1 MPSMKVLV
9 FNCGSSSL
17 KFELLELDA
26 SGRNR
31 NRPSARG
38 IFQEIGPRS
47 KAVMTDGE
55 GKSVEASSPAPD
67 HVSAA
72 LRALGWLN
80 STVGELALDA
90 TAHRIVHGGEHVIEP
105 TLVNEAVIRK
115 LEEASRFAPLHNPP
129 ALATIRAVSQKLVGL
144 PTIVVADTAFHQTLP
159 KYARAYAIPRELA
172 MRHGIR
178 RFGFHGLGHAWMMER
193 YAEIR
198 GLPAERLKLIT
209 LQLGAGC
216 SATAISMGRSVDTS
230 MGLTPLEGL
239 MMATRSGDLD
249 PAIFN
254 YLAAS
259 EGLTSEQ
266 VEYILYHQSGFLG
279 VSGLSSD
286 MRELESA
293 EHANENAALAIEMFC
308 YRIRKYLGAYFAVL
322 GGADAIIFG
331 GGIGEHS
338 ANVRARVCSG
348 LERLG
353 MVLDPER
360 NREAN
365 GREARIS
372 ADGSPVEINVIPL
385 DEELYMARAAALLL
399 SNRKARNANR
409 PD

>member
-1 MPSMKVLV
+1 MKVLV

-17 KFELLELDA
+17 KFELVELDA

-31 NRPSARG
+31 NRRCARG
-38 IFQEIGPRS
+38 IFQEIGPHA
-47 KAVMTDGE
+47 KTAMTDRD

-67 HVSAA
+67 HASAA
-72 LRALGWLN
+72 LRAIEWLN
-80 STVGELALDA
+80 STVGEPVPDA
-90 TAHRIVHGGEHVIEP
+90 IAHRIVHGGEHVIEP
-105 TLVNEAVIRK
+105 TLVNEAVIRN

-129 ALATIRAVSQKLVGL
+129 ALATIRAVSQKFAGL
-144 PTIVVADTAFHQTLP
+144 PAVVVADTAFHQTLP
-159 KYARAYAIPRELA
+159 EYARAYAIPRDLA
-172 MRHGIR
+172 KRHGIR

-198 GLPAERLKLIT
+198 GLPAEGLKLIT

-216 SATAISMGRSVDTS
+216 SATAINMGKSIDTS

-239 MMATRSGDLD
+239 MMATRSGDID
-249 PAIFN
+249 PAIFS

-259 EGLTSEQ
+259 EGLTPAQ

-286 MRELESA
+286 MRELEA
-293 EHANENAALAIEMFC
+293 AAHANENAALAIEMFC
-308 YRIRKYLGAYFAVL
+308 YRVRKYLGAYFAAL

-338 ANVRARVCSG
+338 ANVRAGVCSG

-353 MVLDPER
+353 VMLDSGR
-360 NREAN
+360 NREAT

-372 ADGSPVEINVIPL
+372 ADGSPVEIHVIPL
-385 DEELYMARAAALLL
+385 DEELYMARAAAILL
-399 SNRKARNANR
+399 SNREPRNANR
-409 PD
+409 SD